1 MLRELSGLSIESLRV
16 RPVCV
21 DQAWPIVV
29 LSAVKVHTPT
39 RLRIVEGGKHR
50 GNDEAPVGNL
60 SIFKALHC
68 TCRTCR
74 VLQLK
79 VYRCCT
85 INKLS
90 NTTSSLAMDPW
101 IFSVMTLAD
110 TR

>member
-39 RLRIVEGGKHR
+39 RLRIVEGGKQR

-74 VLQLK
+74 VLQFT
-79 VYRCCT
+79 VAAP
-85 INKLS
+85 S
-90 NTTSSLAMDPW
+90 TSYQIPPPLW
-101 IFSVMTLAD
+101 LWTHGFFL
-110 TR
+110 